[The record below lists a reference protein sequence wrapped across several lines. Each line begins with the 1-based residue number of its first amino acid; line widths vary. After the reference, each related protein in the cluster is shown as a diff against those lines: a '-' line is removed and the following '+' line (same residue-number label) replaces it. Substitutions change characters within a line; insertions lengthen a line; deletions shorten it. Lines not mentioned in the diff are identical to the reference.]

1 MMSVDSANLVQL
13 SDGAI
18 LWYGTTASVADTINA
33 ACAFISTSVPVTAPA
48 PVAAATSA
56 PDLDSATKSDAV
68 AAPQQT
74 AVGSTITFTSSVP
87 NAEITVDN
95 KFIGSTPS
103 TLILMSGEHTVSVRK
118 DGYNDWTRVVST
130 SENGNVNLNA
140 DMIARVLK
148 ASK

>member
-1 MMSVDSANLVQL
+1 VR
-13 SDGAI
+13 
-18 LWYGTTASVADTINA
+18 
-33 ACAFISTSVPVTAPA
+33 
-48 PVAAATSA
+48 
-56 PDLDSATKSDAV
+56 K
-68 AAPQQT
+68 
-74 AVGSTITFTSSVP
+74 
-87 NAEITVDN
+87 ITVDN